1 MIKFANI
8 GDFKVAQNFGYLKT
22 PVVLENGMAVT
33 YDLKTKAVALP
44 TATTAKQAG
53 LAVVMNRID
62 KPETLTPNDY
72 RIEVGEF
79 PRIFTLASLAG
90 HLFDMDDAVVTTAY
104 NTLAVGDKLVVGTD
118 GKWLRV
124 LMFLIMQSILK
135 LWKRQ
140 VLAVTDLE
148 SLYTL
153 N

>member
-44 TATTAKQAG
+44 TTTTAKQAG

-62 KPETLTPNDY
+62 KPKTPNDY

-104 NTLAVGDKLVVGTD
+104 NTLVVGDKLVVGTD
-118 GKWLRV
+118 GKWVKSTDVSGYAEYLEVVEKTSFGGNGLRV
-124 LMFLIMQSILK
+124 
-135 LWKRQ
+135 
-140 VLAVTDLE
+140 VVHA
-148 SLYTL
+148 
-153 N
+153 

>member
-44 TATTAKQAG
+44 TTTTAKQAG
-53 LAVVMNRID
+53 LAVVINRID
-62 KPETLTPNDY
+62 KTKTPNDY

-118 GKWLRV
+118 GKWAKTADVSGYAEYLEVVEKTSFGGNGLRV
-124 LMFLIMQSILK
+124 
-135 LWKRQ
+135 
-140 VLAVTDLE
+140 VVHA
-148 SLYTL
+148 
-153 N
+153 

>member
-44 TATTAKQAG
+44 TAITAKQAG

-118 GKWLRV
+118 GKWAKSADVSDYAEYLEIVEKTSFGGNGLRV
-124 LMFLIMQSILK
+124 
-135 LWKRQ
+135 
-140 VLAVTDLE
+140 VVHA
-148 SLYTL
+148 
-153 N
+153 

>member
-22 PVVLENGMAVT
+22 PAVLENGMAVT

-118 GKWLRV
+118 GKWAKSADASDYAEYLEIVEKTSFGGNGLRV
-124 LMFLIMQSILK
+124 
-135 LWKRQ
+135 
-140 VLAVTDLE
+140 VVHA
-148 SLYTL
+148 
-153 N
+153 

>member
-44 TATTAKQAG
+44 TATTAKQTG

-104 NTLAVGDKLVVGTD
+104 NTLAVGNKLVVGTD
-118 GKWLRV
+118 GKWAKSADVSDYAEYLEIVEKTSFGGNGLRV
-124 LMFLIMQSILK
+124 
-135 LWKRQ
+135 
-140 VLAVTDLE
+140 VVHA
-148 SLYTL
+148 
-153 N
+153 

>member
-33 YDLKTKAVALP
+33 YDLETKAVALP
-44 TATTAKQAG
+44 TAATAKQAG

-90 HLFDMDDAVVTTAY
+90 HLFDMDDAVVTTTY
-104 NTLAVGDKLVVGTD
+104 NTLAVGNKLVVGTD
-118 GKWLRV
+118 GKWAKSADVSDYAEYLEIVEKTSFGGNGLRV
-124 LMFLIMQSILK
+124 
-135 LWKRQ
+135 
-140 VLAVTDLE
+140 VVHA
-148 SLYTL
+148 
-153 N
+153 

>member
-22 PVVLENGMAVT
+22 PAVLENGMAVT

-79 PRIFTLASLAG
+79 PHIFTLASLAG

-118 GKWLRV
+118 GKWAKSADVSDYAEYLEIVEKTSFGGNGLRV
-124 LMFLIMQSILK
+124 
-135 LWKRQ
+135 
-140 VLAVTDLE
+140 VVHA
-148 SLYTL
+148 
-153 N
+153 

>member
-90 HLFDMDDAVVTTAY
+90 HLFDMDDAVVTTVY

-118 GKWLRV
+118 GKWTKSTDVSDYAEYLEIVEKTSFGGNGLRV
-124 LMFLIMQSILK
+124 
-135 LWKRQ
+135 
-140 VLAVTDLE
+140 VVHA
-148 SLYTL
+148 
-153 N
+153 

>member
-44 TATTAKQAG
+44 IAATAKQAG

-90 HLFDMDDAVVTTAY
+90 HLFDMDDTVVTTAY

-118 GKWLRV
+118 SKWTKSDDVSGYAEYLEVVEKTSFGGNGLRV
-124 LMFLIMQSILK
+124 
-135 LWKRQ
+135 
-140 VLAVTDLE
+140 VVHA
-148 SLYTL
+148 
-153 N
+153 

>member
-33 YDLKTKAVALP
+33 YDLKTKAVVLP

-62 KPETLTPNDY
+62 KPETLAPNDY

-90 HLFDMDDAVVTTAY
+90 HLFDMDDAAVTTAY

-118 GKWLRV
+118 GKWAKSADVSGYAEYLEIIEKTSFGGNGLRV
-124 LMFLIMQSILK
+124 
-135 LWKRQ
+135 
-140 VLAVTDLE
+140 VVHA
-148 SLYTL
+148 
-153 N
+153 

>member
-44 TATTAKQAG
+44 TAKTAKQAG

-118 GKWLRV
+118 GKWAKSADVSDYAEYLEIVEKTSFGGNGLRV
-124 LMFLIMQSILK
+124 
-135 LWKRQ
+135 
-140 VLAVTDLE
+140 VVHA
-148 SLYTL
+148 
-153 N
+153 

>member
-22 PVVLENGMAVT
+22 PAVLENGMAVT

-44 TATTAKQAG
+44 TAITAKQAG

-118 GKWLRV
+118 GKWAKSADVSDYAEYLEIVEKTSFGGNGLRV
-124 LMFLIMQSILK
+124 
-135 LWKRQ
+135 
-140 VLAVTDLE
+140 VVHA
-148 SLYTL
+148 
-153 N
+153 

>member
-22 PVVLENGMAVT
+22 PAVLENGMAVT

-44 TATTAKQAG
+44 TAITAKQAG

-104 NTLAVGDKLVVGTD
+104 NTLAVGNKLVVGTD
-118 GKWLRV
+118 GKWAKSVDVSDYAEYLEIVEKTSFGGNGLRV
-124 LMFLIMQSILK
+124 
-135 LWKRQ
+135 
-140 VLAVTDLE
+140 VVHA
-148 SLYTL
+148 
-153 N
+153 

>member
-44 TATTAKQAG
+44 TATTAKQVG

-72 RIEVGEF
+72 RIEIGEF

-90 HLFDMDDAVVTTAY
+90 HLFDMDDTVVTTAY

-118 GKWLRV
+118 GKWAKSVNVSGYAEYLEVVEKTSFGGNGLRV
-124 LMFLIMQSILK
+124 
-135 LWKRQ
+135 
-140 VLAVTDLE
+140 VVHA
-148 SLYTL
+148 
-153 N
+153 

>member
-22 PVVLENGMAVT
+22 PAVLENGMAVT
-33 YDLKTKAVALP
+33 YNLKTKAVALP
-44 TATTAKQAG
+44 TAITAKQAG

-118 GKWLRV
+118 GKWAKSADVSDYAEYLEIVEKTSFGGNGLRV
-124 LMFLIMQSILK
+124 
-135 LWKRQ
+135 
-140 VLAVTDLE
+140 VVHA
-148 SLYTL
+148 
-153 N
+153 

>member
-44 TATTAKQAG
+44 TTTTAKQAG

-62 KPETLTPNDY
+62 KSKTPNDY

-118 GKWLRV
+118 GKWAKSADVSGYAEYLEIVEKTSFGGNGLRV
-124 LMFLIMQSILK
+124 
-135 LWKRQ
+135 
-140 VLAVTDLE
+140 VVHA
-148 SLYTL
+148 
-153 N
+153 

>member
-44 TATTAKQAG
+44 TATTAKQTG

-118 GKWLRV
+118 GKWAKSADVSDYAEYLEIVEKTSFGGNGLRV
-124 LMFLIMQSILK
+124 
-135 LWKRQ
+135 
-140 VLAVTDLE
+140 VVHA
-148 SLYTL
+148 
-153 N
+153 

>member
-8 GDFKVAQNFGYLKT
+8 GDFKVVQNFGYLKT

-79 PRIFTLASLAG
+79 PRIFTLASL
-90 HLFDMDDAVVTTAY
+90 DAVVTTAY

-118 GKWLRV
+118 GKWAKSADVSDYAEYLEIVEKTSFGGNGLRV
-124 LMFLIMQSILK
+124 
-135 LWKRQ
+135 
-140 VLAVTDLE
+140 VVHA
-148 SLYTL
+148 
-153 N
+153 

>member
-44 TATTAKQAG
+44 TATTVKQAG

-118 GKWLRV
+118 GKWAKSADVSDYAEYLEVVEKTSFGGNGLRIV
-124 LMFLIMQSILK
+124 
-135 LWKRQ
+135 
-140 VLAVTDLE
+140 VHA
-148 SLYTL
+148 
-153 N
+153 

>member
-22 PVVLENGMAVT
+22 PAVLENGMAVT

-44 TATTAKQAG
+44 TATTVKQAG

-118 GKWLRV
+118 GKWAKSADVSDYAEYLEIVEKTSFGGNGLRV
-124 LMFLIMQSILK
+124 
-135 LWKRQ
+135 
-140 VLAVTDLE
+140 VVHA
-148 SLYTL
+148 
-153 N
+153 

>member
-44 TATTAKQAG
+44 TTTTAKQAG

-62 KPETLTPNDY
+62 KSKTPNDY

-118 GKWLRV
+118 GKWAKSADVSGYAEYLEVVEKTSFGGNGLRV
-124 LMFLIMQSILK
+124 
-135 LWKRQ
+135 
-140 VLAVTDLE
+140 VVHA
-148 SLYTL
+148 
-153 N
+153 

>member
-22 PVVLENGMAVT
+22 PAVLENGMAVT

-44 TATTAKQAG
+44 TTTTAKQAG

-118 GKWLRV
+118 GKWAKSADVSDYAEYLEIVEKTSFGGNGLRV
-124 LMFLIMQSILK
+124 
-135 LWKRQ
+135 
-140 VLAVTDLE
+140 VVHA
-148 SLYTL
+148 
-153 N
+153 

>member
-62 KPETLTPNDY
+62 KPETLTPNDC

-118 GKWLRV
+118 GKWAKSADVSDYAEYLEIVEKTSFGGNGLRV
-124 LMFLIMQSILK
+124 
-135 LWKRQ
+135 
-140 VLAVTDLE
+140 VVHA
-148 SLYTL
+148 
-153 N
+153 

>member
-22 PVVLENGMAVT
+22 PAVLENGMAVT
-33 YDLKTKAVALP
+33 YNLKTKAVALP

-90 HLFDMDDAVVTTAY
+90 HLFDMDDAVVITDY
-104 NTLAVGDKLVVGTD
+104 NKLIVGDKLVVDTD
-118 GKWLRV
+118 GKWAKSTDVSAYAEYLEIVEKTSFGGNGLRV
-124 LMFLIMQSILK
+124 
-135 LWKRQ
+135 
-140 VLAVTDLE
+140 VVHA
-148 SLYTL
+148 
-153 N
+153 

>member
-118 GKWLRV
+118 GKWAKGADVSDYAEYLEIVEKTSFGGNGLRV
-124 LMFLIMQSILK
+124 
-135 LWKRQ
+135 
-140 VLAVTDLE
+140 VVHA
-148 SLYTL
+148 
-153 N
+153 

>member
-72 RIEVGEF
+72 RIEIGEF

-118 GKWLRV
+118 GKWAKNADVSGYAEYLEVVEKTSFGGNGLRV
-124 LMFLIMQSILK
+124 
-135 LWKRQ
+135 
-140 VLAVTDLE
+140 VVHA
-148 SLYTL
+148 
-153 N
+153 

>member
-22 PVVLENGMAVT
+22 PAVLENGMAVT

-44 TATTAKQAG
+44 TAITAKQAG

-79 PRIFTLASLAG
+79 PRIFTVASLAG

-118 GKWLRV
+118 GKWAKSADVSDYAEYLEIVEKTSFGCNGLRV
-124 LMFLIMQSILK
+124 
-135 LWKRQ
+135 
-140 VLAVTDLE
+140 VVHA
-148 SLYTL
+148 
-153 N
+153 

>member
-22 PVVLENGMAVT
+22 PAVLENGMAVT

-44 TATTAKQAG
+44 TVTTAKQAG

-118 GKWLRV
+118 GKWAKSADVSDYAEYLEIVEKTSFGGNGLRV
-124 LMFLIMQSILK
+124 
-135 LWKRQ
+135 
-140 VLAVTDLE
+140 VVHA
-148 SLYTL
+148 
-153 N
+153 

>member
-44 TATTAKQAG
+44 TTTTAKQAG
-53 LAVVMNRID
+53 LAVVINRID
-62 KPETLTPNDY
+62 KTKTPNDY

-118 GKWLRV
+118 GKWAKSADVSGYAEYLEVVEKTSFGGNGLRV
-124 LMFLIMQSILK
+124 
-135 LWKRQ
+135 
-140 VLAVTDLE
+140 VVHA
-148 SLYTL
+148 
-153 N
+153 

>member
-44 TATTAKQAG
+44 TAITAKQAG

-118 GKWLRV
+118 GKWAKSADVSDYAEYLEVVEKTSFGGNGLRV
-124 LMFLIMQSILK
+124 
-135 LWKRQ
+135 
-140 VLAVTDLE
+140 VVHA
-148 SLYTL
+148 
-153 N
+153 

>member
-22 PVVLENGMAVT
+22 PAVLENGMAVT
-33 YDLKTKAVALP
+33 YDLKTEAVALP
-44 TATTAKQAG
+44 TAATAKQAG

-118 GKWLRV
+118 GKWAKSADVSDYAEYLEIVEKTSFGGNGLRV
-124 LMFLIMQSILK
+124 
-135 LWKRQ
+135 
-140 VLAVTDLE
+140 VVHA
-148 SLYTL
+148 
-153 N
+153 

>member
-33 YDLKTKAVALP
+33 YDLKTKVVALP
-44 TATTAKQAG
+44 TATTAKQTG

-118 GKWLRV
+118 GKWAKSADVSDYAEYLEIVEKTSFGGNGLRV
-124 LMFLIMQSILK
+124 
-135 LWKRQ
+135 
-140 VLAVTDLE
+140 VVHA
-148 SLYTL
+148 
-153 N
+153 

>member
-44 TATTAKQAG
+44 TTTTAKQAG

-62 KPETLTPNDY
+62 KPKTPNDY

-118 GKWLRV
+118 GKWSKSADVSGYAEYLEIVEKTSFGGNGLRV
-124 LMFLIMQSILK
+124 
-135 LWKRQ
+135 
-140 VLAVTDLE
+140 VVHA
-148 SLYTL
+148 
-153 N
+153 

>member
-44 TATTAKQAG
+44 TTTTAKQAG

-62 KPETLTPNDY
+62 KPKTPNDY

-118 GKWLRV
+118 GKWAKSADVSGYAEYLEVVEKTSFGGNGLRV
-124 LMFLIMQSILK
+124 
-135 LWKRQ
+135 
-140 VLAVTDLE
+140 VVHA
-148 SLYTL
+148 
-153 N
+153 

>member
-44 TATTAKQAG
+44 TTTTAKQAG

-62 KPETLTPNDY
+62 KPKTPNAY
-72 RIEVGEF
+72 RIELGEF

-118 GKWLRV
+118 GKWAKSADVSGYAEYLEVVEKTSFGGNGLRV
-124 LMFLIMQSILK
+124 
-135 LWKRQ
+135 
-140 VLAVTDLE
+140 VVHA
-148 SLYTL
+148 
-153 N
+153 